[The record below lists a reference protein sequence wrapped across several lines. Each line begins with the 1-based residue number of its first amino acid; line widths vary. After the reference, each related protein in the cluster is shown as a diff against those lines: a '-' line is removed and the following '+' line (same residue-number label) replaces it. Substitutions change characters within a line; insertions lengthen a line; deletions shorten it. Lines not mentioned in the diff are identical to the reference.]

1 MVGFSGNRD
10 LQGTGSCPECFLV
23 VGRAASGWK
32 LLPSAEGELS
42 ANFQLDA
49 ELMGAPGRGRKA
61 KTAGERARRTKELFC
76 SAQPWG
82 PRTASMSQM

>member
-10 LQGTGSCPECFLV
+10 LQGTGSCLKCFLM
-23 VGRAASGWK
+23 VGRAASGWR
-32 LLPSAEGELS
+32 LLASAEGKLS

-49 ELMGAPGRGRKA
+49 ELVGAPGRGRKA
-61 KTAGERARRTKELFC
+61 KTAGERARRTKQLFC

-82 PRTASMSQM
+82 PRTAPVSQM